1 MNDDVSD
8 GVLLDVSGRDLA
20 ELLDEKYDSGLTRV
34 LERVRAAGGDAYSG
48 WQSAI

>member
-8 GVLLDVSGRDLA
+8 GILLDVSRHDLA
-20 ELLDEKYDSGLTRV
+20 ELLNEEYDSGLTRV
-34 LERVRAAGGDAYSG
+34 LRRVLAAGGDAYSG

>member
-8 GVLLDVSGRDLA
+8 GILIDVSGHDLA
-20 ELLDEKYDSGLTRV
+20 GLLGAGYDSGLNRV
-34 LERVRAAGGDAYSG
+34 LQRILAAGGDAYSG

>member
-8 GVLLDVSGRDLA
+8 SFLLDVSGHDLA
-20 ELLDEKYDSGLTRV
+20 ELLDEEYDSALTRV
-34 LERVRAAGGDAYSG
+34 LQRILVASGDAYNG